1 MLRRHG
7 ADFES
12 NANDTQLYL
21 SMTDVKNNEAKLSR
35 SMEDVCVWRKFKQLK
50 MNEDKTKCLIVVKSN
65 EPKRLVISRIK
76 IIDSAMAVE
85 KAANDLGVIINC
97 NLSFKDGIKQMVR
110 TTECHLKI
118 VLFVKKYLVVKTYPC
133 NE

>member
-1 MLRRHG
+1 
-7 ADFES
+7 
-12 NANDTQLYL
+12 
-21 SMTDVKNNEAKLSR
+21 MTAVKNTEVKLSR
-35 SMEDVCVWRKFKQLK
+35 SMEDGCIWRKFKQLK
-50 MNEDKTKCLIVVKSN
+50 INEDKTKCLIVVKSN
-65 EPKRLVISRIK
+65 DPKRLVISRIK

-110 TTECHLKI
+110 TTECHLKM
-118 VLFVKKYLVVKTYPC
+118 VLFVKKYVVVKTYPC